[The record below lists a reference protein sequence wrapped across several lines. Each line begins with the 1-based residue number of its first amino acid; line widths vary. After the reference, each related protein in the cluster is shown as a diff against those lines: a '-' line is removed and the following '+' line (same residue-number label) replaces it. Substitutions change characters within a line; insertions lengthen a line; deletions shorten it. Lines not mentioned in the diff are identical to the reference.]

1 MKGFVVA
8 LALFVRR
15 SRIEVGKKKGEV
27 RLVDNNQ
34 SNEYETD
41 SI

>member
-1 MKGFVVA
+1 MKGFVAA

-15 SRIEVGKKKGEV
+15 SRIEVRKKKGEV